1 VLNEGVP
8 LQAVEHAAS
17 LDARRGV
24 VRVTAATMAAM
35 GLRPWDPLRLAG
47 ARVTGALAA
56 LAPPDTA
63 DGVLLCDQL
72 TLRNLQVPSGT
83 VIDVRR
89 AVEQPAARLVV
100 TGPAE
105 VVGRFSP
112 DVLRLAMLGK
122 VVVRGDQVSLLSQ
135 DFSLPAGTDPMLM
148 AGARAAIAVGVDAW
162 QRVDL
167 LVLDSTPDEPSI
179 ITMGTIVGWAGG
191 AMTDGTATALG
202 RGVPG
207 PAGARGFPAGSD
219 PAPAPPP
226 DSNPPPTL
234 SAAAP
239 TPGTGALL
247 PGLEGP
253 AAALREQLDL
263 GFHHGDLMARLGS
276 AAQTGIL
283 LAGPAGSGKSTLVDA
298 AAAAVGA
305 AVVRVRG
312 QRLAGDDTAAAIAE
326 LTTAAQQVTAK
337 APSVLVVEDVDAVA
351 PADSTQPAPLLATL
365 VDTIADL
372 VAHPLVAVVA
382 TTSGSD
388 AVSARL
394 RGHGLLEREIA
405 VGLPD
410 RAQRRSMLAFLT
422 RGMPLAAEVA
432 LDDVAARTP
441 GFVVA
446 DLNSLVHEAAV
457 QAAHRQRDQTVAAPT
472 VGAADFTAAL
482 AVTRPTS
489 MDGQGLATPD
499 LTLDDVGDMEAV
511 KQVLVETVVWPLT
524 YPDTFDRLGITPPHG
539 VLLYGPP
546 GVGKTFLVRA
556 IAGTGQVNVLSVKGA
571 ELMSKWVGE
580 SERGVRELF
589 RRARTA
595 APVLIFLDEVDA
607 LAPAR
612 GQSSDSG
619 VGDRVV
625 AALLTELDGIEA
637 LRNVVVVA
645 ATNRPDLVDPALLRP
660 GRLDRAVYVPLP
672 DAAARTQILKV
683 ATRRT
688 PLDPAVDLQELGT
701 RCEGFSAA
709 DCAALVRSA
718 ALTAMRESMAAPAV
732 TAAHVAAA
740 LAATHP
746 SVDPAQLADLEAFAA
761 AHRSS

>member
-8 LQAVEHAAS
+8 LQAVEHPAS

-24 VRVTAATMAAM
+24 VRVTGATMAAL

-56 LAPPDTA
+56 LAAPGTP

-72 TLRNLQVPSGT
+72 TLRNLQVASGT

-89 AVEQPAARLVV
+89 AVEQPSARLVV
-100 TGPAE
+100 TGPPE

-122 VVVRGDQVSLLSQ
+122 VVVRGDQVSLLPQ
-135 DFSLPAGTDPMLM
+135 DFSLPTGTDPTLL
-148 AGARAAIAVGVDAW
+148 AGARQAIAVGVDAW
-162 QRVDL
+162 QAVDL
-167 LVLDSTPDEPSI
+167 LVLDSSPDEPSI
-179 ITMGTIVGWAGG
+179 VTMGTIVGWAGG
-191 AMTDGTATALG
+191 AVTDGTATALG
-202 RGVPG
+202 RGVPA
-207 PAGARGFPAGSD
+207 PAGHAYQPSAG
-219 PAPAPPP
+219 APAAQPASPPP
-226 DSNPPPTL
+226 PQ
-234 SAAAP
+234 SAQQTP
-239 TPGTGALL
+239 TPSGSALL
-247 PGLEGP
+247 PGLEVP
-253 AAALREQLDL
+253 AGALREQLEL
-263 GFHHGDLMARLGS
+263 GFHHADLMARLGS

-283 LAGPAGSGKSTLVDA
+283 LSGPAGSGKSTLVDA
-298 AAAAVGA
+298 TAAAVGV

-312 QRLAGDDTAAAIAE
+312 QRLAADDTATAIAE
-326 LTTAAQQVTAK
+326 LTTAAQQVVAR
-337 APSVLVVEDVDAVA
+337 APALLVVEDVDALA
-351 PADSTQPAPLLATL
+351 PADTDDPASLLGTV
-365 VDTIADL
+365 VDTVREL
-372 VAHPLVAVVA
+372 VATTRVAVVA
-382 TTSGSD
+382 TTSASE
-388 AVSARL
+388 AVSLRL
-394 RGHGLLEREIA
+394 RGNGLLEREIA
-405 VGLPD
+405 VPLPD

-422 RGMPLAAEVA
+422 RGMPLAADVA

-446 DLNSLVHEAAV
+446 DLDSLVHEAAV
-457 QAAHRQRDQTVAAPT
+457 QAAHRQRDQPSSAVPQ
-472 VGAADFTAAL
+472 VGPADFTAAL

-489 MDGQGLATPD
+489 MDGRGLATPD
-499 LTLDDVGDMEAV
+499 LTLDDVGDMASV

-546 GVGKTFLVRA
+546 GCGKTFLVRA

-571 ELMSKWVGE
+571 ELLSKWVGE

-660 GRLDRAVYVPLP
+660 GRLERAVYVPLP
-672 DAAARTQILKV
+672 DAAARTEILKV
-683 ATRRT
+683 AARRT
-688 PLDPAVDLQELGT
+688 PLDAAVDLDALGA
-701 RCEGFSAA
+701 RCFGFSAA

-718 ALTAMRESMAAPAV
+718 ALTAMRESMAAPVV

-740 LAATHP
+740 VATARP
-746 SVDPAQLADLEAFAA
+746 SVDAGQLADLQAFAA
-761 AHRSS
+761 AHPSS